1 MQHIQKIVT
10 KIARIK
16 NVTFTNGHSFTLCDK
31 DATAW
36 MQQLAC
42 VVPIHAKL
50 MAWNIY
56 PGYFAVSVAQ
66 NNKLVNKM
74 KPCCNSESAYNI
86 LYELAIDAM
95 LW

>member
-1 MQHIQKIVT
+1 MLHLQMVT
-10 KIARIK
+10 ALPY
-16 NVTFTNGHSFTLCDK
+16 VTR
-31 DATAW
+31 

-42 VVPIHAKL
+42 VVPIHANL

-86 LYELAIDAM
+86 LYELAIDAISFSSHQNPVAN
-95 LW
+95 LGFP